1 VKIAVCVKEVLD
13 SRLPLQVA
21 PASGDVW
28 GTGADPVTLINPAD
42 RAALEIA
49 VGIRA
54 EHPGTRVEVYSVC
67 EPRQEGA
74 LRYALARGAD
84 SVERLMPE
92 AGNSVPPVTAFLL
105 AERFRAEE
113 FDLICCGDET
123 LDNAS
128 AAVGPILA
136 ELLDL
141 PQATGIVR
149 LREWS
154 KEKLLVER
162 GLERGDRELV
172 EIPIPAVLTLKPDA
186 AEPRYVSVRRLEHAS
201 TLPIPVWHKNGAEPR
216 AGLPRWAPSEKRVPP
231 RARVK
236 KKFAP
241 DVNLPAA
248 ERVKL
253 IMSGGI
259 AARPSQDASVLEGDP
274 DYLSE
279 QLFKFLKHHELI

>member
-21 PASGDVW
+21 AGAEVSQL
-28 GTGADPVTLINPAD
+28 GTEPVTLINPAD

-49 VGIRA
+49 LRIR
-54 EHPGTRVEVYSVC
+54 EETPPSRVEVYSVC
-67 EPRQEGA
+67 ERRQEGA
-74 LRYALARGAD
+74 LRFAVARGAD
-84 SVERLMPE
+84 HAERVTPDDT
-92 AGNSVPPVTAFLL
+92 NSIPPCTALLL
-105 AERFRAEE
+105 AERFRAEN

-128 AAVGPILA
+128 AVVGPVLA

-141 PQATGIVR
+141 PQVTGVIR

-154 KEKLLVER
+154 SEKLLVER
-162 GLERGDRELV
+162 ALERGDRELV
-172 EIPIPAVLTLKPDA
+172 ELPLPALITVRTEA
-186 AEPRYVSVRRLEHAS
+186 AEPRYVSMRRLQHAES
-201 TLPIPVWHKNGAEPR
+201 RTIPVWRKNGTDPR
-216 AGLPRWAPSEKRVPP
+216 RSAPRWAKAEKHVPP

-241 DVNLPAA
+241 DANLPPA

-259 AARPSQDASVLEGDP
+259 TSRPGQNGSVLDGDP

-279 QLFKFLKHHELI
+279 QLFKFLKHHEMI